1 MPNPEPHPEP
11 APETRPETRDPAAV
25 LQAVEQRL
33 ATIQQELADLKTL
46 TAWEQL
52 PLAQLHAMDDE
63 LEALERRL
71 HGYLVK
77 YGQPSLF
84 WQVVRFVGLG
94 IVLGMAAQ
102 AWIQTAR

>member
-1 MPNPEPHPEP
+1 MPSPEPHPE
-11 APETRPETRDPAAV
+11 TRDPVAV
-25 LQAVEQRL
+25 LRVVEERL
-33 ATIQQELADLKTL
+33 AELQQELADLKTL
-46 TAWEQL
+46 TTWEQL
-52 PLAQLHAMDDE
+52 PIAQLNAFADE

-94 IVLGMAAQ
+94 IVLGMAAH
-102 AWIQTAR
+102 AWILAAG